1 MIEVNL
7 LPGGKKR
14 SSRGRGFSLKGI
26 SLPRFGGGGG
36 FPADPYI
43 LGAVGAGVVAAAVV
57 AWLFLGVRGDRE
69 ELQVALDSEVQDSV
83 RFADIIERT
92 NQLTAR
98 RDSIGQR
105 VAIIQEIDAGRYV
118 WPHVLDEVA
127 RALPDYT
134 WLRSVVQIQGDPIQ
148 IRISGGAGSNFAIT
162 QFMRALEG
170 SPFLRGVVL
179 ERTEQAQ
186 SGDNRADIIYEFD
199 LFVNFEPPPLDEL
212 ETVPLFDNEVSAV
225 EAVEPDSVGGN

>member
-14 SSRGRGFSLKGI
+14 SSKGRGFSLKGI

-36 FPADPYI
+36 MPGDPYV
-43 LGAVGAGVVAAAVV
+43 LGAIAAGIVSVAVIV
-57 AWLFLGVRGDRE
+57 WLFLGVNADRE
-69 ELQVALDSEVQDSV
+69 ELQVALDGAVQDSV
-83 RFADIIERT
+83 RFADLIERT

-134 WLRSVVQIQGDPIQ
+134 WLRSIVQIQADPIQ
-148 IRISGGAGSNFAIT
+148 VRIAGMAGSNFAIT
-162 QFMRALEG
+162 NFMRALEA
-170 SPFLRGVVL
+170 SPFFRGVIL

-186 SGDNRADIIYEFD
+186 SQDEQADIIYEFEV
-199 LFVNFEPPPLDEL
+199 LVNFEPPPLEEL

-225 EAVEPDSVGGN
+225 QAVAPDGTGGD